1 MLQKV
6 IVIPVLV
13 DDYFFAFCISLPSIY
28 PAPPH
33 NATSAINASYDKVII
48 GKIPFL
54 NYGTITIY
62 VDWACT
68 PRLER
73 TVLPFLVASYE
84 VLYHIT
90 TIHVKNLTKQRI
102 IKYNKLLTSK
112 RK

>member
-1 MLQKV
+1 MA
-6 IVIPVLV
+6 V
-13 DDYFFAFCISLPSIY
+13 DDYFFTFCISLPSIY
-28 PAPPH
+28 PALPH
-33 NATSAINASYDKVII
+33 NATSAINTSYDKVII

-73 TVLPFLVASYE
+73 TVLPFLVVSYE

-90 TIHVKNLTKQRI
+90 TYSVKIPQNKRI
-102 IKYNKLLTSK
+102 IKYTKIRLRLYRHIEWWHSIA
-112 RK
+112 